1 MISFSNNRWLLVALG
16 HYTILFFLSQANHY
30 LAPTGIQV
38 LVLGMLI
45 SFSALEL
52 NFKQGLLSLTPVTL
66 IIDSKLPL
74 PFGFTFIVSITLFTI
89 AHVLR
94 SRVRR
99 EITASSL
106 ATSILL
112 NLAAFGAYT
121 LGAAHYLGSEGIY
134 FGPLAMNLLAGTLVV
149 VLTNRIFFDTQI
161 GVLSVFGINLAE
173 EQREAR

>member
-16 HYTILFFLSQANHY
+16 HYVTLFFLSQANYY
-30 LAPTGIQV
+30 LSSSGIQIF
-38 LVLGMLI
+38 VLGMLI

-52 NFKQGLLSLTPVTL
+52 NYKQGLLSLTPVTL

-74 PFGFTFIVSITLFTI
+74 PFGYTFIASITLFTI
-89 AHVLR
+89 AHILR

-99 EITASSL
+99 EVTASAL

-112 NLAAFGAYT
+112 NLASFAAYTFGAIR
-121 LGAAHYLGSEGIY
+121 YLGSEAIH
-134 FGPLAMNLLAGTLVV
+134 FGPLALNLLASTLVV
-149 VLTNRIFFDTQI
+149 LLVNRIFFDTQI
-161 GVLSVFGINLAE
+161 GTLSIFGINLAE